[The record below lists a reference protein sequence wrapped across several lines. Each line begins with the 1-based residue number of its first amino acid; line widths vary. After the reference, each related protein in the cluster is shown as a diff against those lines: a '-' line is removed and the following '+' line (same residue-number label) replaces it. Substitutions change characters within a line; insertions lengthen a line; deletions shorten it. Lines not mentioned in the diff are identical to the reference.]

1 MLAKV
6 EAMRQ
11 GVQNWLDYEAQQ
23 AGFDNIDKAVLRAGY
38 DGPLRKISTAYAVW
52 MDTVWLECKDLLARW
67 QKGDVDL
74 ETFDDVKVYLTA
86 PPSLK

>member
-1 MLAKV
+1 MSVAFMAASGFLLF
-6 EAMRQ
+6 M
-11 GVQNWLDYEAQQ
+11 AQK
-23 AGFDNIDKAVLRAGY
+23 NIPIG
-38 DGPLRKISTAYAVW
+38 TAYAVW